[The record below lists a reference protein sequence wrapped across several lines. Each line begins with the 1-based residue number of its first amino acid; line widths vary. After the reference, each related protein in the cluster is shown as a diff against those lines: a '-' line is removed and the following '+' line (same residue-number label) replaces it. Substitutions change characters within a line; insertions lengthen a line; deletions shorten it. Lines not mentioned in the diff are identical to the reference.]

1 MSVDIIKIQ
10 RPTIFDR
17 LVAVEELEEFLKS
30 PFDESSV
37 VSFKKSAAL
46 DENEIFPYQ
55 EIEELHKWRYNEY
68 YIPEQLGGKLKSFEE
83 LLFLTRSISRRDL
96 SISITDAH
104 TLLGALP
111 VWIAGSEEQKQELA
125 KEIRNSRSAC
135 LAVTERSHGSDLN
148 ANGVCAVKT
157 DDNTNYL
164 LTGEKWPI
172 NKATLSD
179 ILCVLAK
186 TNDKKDSRSLSIL
199 MVDKEKLS
207 PDTYAY
213 QPKIN
218 TLGIKGCDIS
228 GIVFNK
234 AVLSKNMLVGKE
246 GAGLEITLKGF
257 QITRTL
263 CAGLSL
269 GAVDTALRTTLNFV
283 LKRQL
288 YGKTVF
294 DIQHSRHTLAKIFID
309 IISCDCLAIASSRGL
324 HEITSQFSV
333 WSAIVKNYIPQKVEQ
348 SIHELSVILGSR
360 FYFRDDHDHGV
371 FQKMMRDN
379 SIISL
384 FDGSTIINKHSLSL
398 QLKFLAKKRAKS
410 TGIELEKTLEN
421 IFSLNKEVSDI
432 DYNKLDLF
440 SKGNNIVL
448 QGIEFALSKLG
459 NLKGKNSVS
468 PKTLSEIL
476 NLTIDLISNL
486 MDLENK
492 VDKLPVVE
500 SGHNLETEYFDLAQS
515 YCKLHT
521 AATSVFMW
529 VYNQEEL
536 GEYFSKGEWLVL
548 SLQRTLDSFTIYK
561 KELDKEYLENT
572 AKHLLT
578 LHTEGKLFSIT
589 PFQLSN

>member
-10 RPTIFDR
+10 KSIIFDR
-17 LVAVEELEEFLKS
+17 LAIVEELEQFLES
-30 PFDESSV
+30 PFDESSAI
-37 VSFKKSAAL
+37 SFKKSAEL
-46 DENEIFPYQ
+46 DENEIFPHQ
-55 EIEELHKWRYNEY
+55 EIKELHKWRYNEY
-68 YIPEQLGGKLKSFEE
+68 YIPEEFGGKLKSFEE
-83 LLFLTRSISRRDL
+83 LLFLTRMISRRDL

-104 TLLGALP
+104 TLLGSLP
-111 VWIAGSEEQKQELA
+111 VWIAGSEEQKEELA
-125 KEIRNSRSAC
+125 EAIRNSRSAC

-148 ANGVCAVKT
+148 SNGVYAVQS
-157 DDNTNYL
+157 DDEVYH

-172 NKATLSD
+172 NKATLTD

-199 MVDKEKLS
+199 MVDKEKLT
-207 PDTYAY
+207 PDTFSYR
-213 QPKIN
+213 PKIN

-228 GIVFNK
+228 GIVFDN
-234 AVLSKNMLVGKE
+234 AVLPKNALVGKE

-269 GAVDTALRTTLNFV
+269 GAADTALRTTLNFV

-294 DIQHSRHTLAKIFID
+294 DIQHSRHTLAKSFID
-309 IISCDCLAIASSRGL
+309 ILSCDCLAIASSRGL

-348 SIHELSVILGSR
+348 SIQELSVILGSR
-360 FYFRDDHDHGV
+360 FYFRDDHDYGV

-410 TGIELEKTLEN
+410 RGIDLEEKLEK
-421 IFSLNKEVSDI
+421 IFSLNKDVSNINFD
-432 DYNKLDLF
+432 KLDLF

-459 NLKGKNSVS
+459 NLKGKSNVS

-500 SGHNLETEYFDLAQS
+500 SGHNLETEYFDLAQD
-515 YCKLHT
+515 YCQLHT

-529 VYNQEEL
+529 IYNQEEL
-536 GEYFSKGEWLVL
+536 GPYFAKGEWLVL
-548 SLQRTLDSFTIYK
+548 ALQRTLDSFTIYK

-572 AKHLLT
+572 AKHLLE
-578 LHTEGKLFSIT
+578 LHQEGKLFSIT